1 MPINE
6 KKIAQILRGEC
17 QSIEE
22 RCNGYKDELVQVIID
37 ILKDEEGHRI
47 RATNIQQQINLIC
60 QEAGDFLA
68 ENRNSLKSETEE
80 IQ

>member
-6 KKIAQILRGEC
+6 KKIGQIIRGEC

-22 RCNGYKDELVQVIID
+22 RCNGYKDELIRVITD
-37 ILKDEEGHRI
+37 ILEAENQHRVQS
-47 RATNIQQQINLIC
+47 TNIQQQITHRC
-60 QEAGDFLA
+60 RAAGDFLV
-68 ENRNSLKSETEE
+68 ENRNLLKSETEE

>member
-6 KKIAQILRGEC
+6 NKIAQIIIGEC

-22 RCNGYKDELVQVIID
+22 RCSGYKEELIRVITD
-37 ILKDEEGHRI
+37 ILVAENQHRVQ
-47 RATNIQQQINLIC
+47 ATNIQQQINLRC
-60 QEAGDFLA
+60 QKAGDFLA

>member
-22 RCNGYKDELVQVIID
+22 RCNGYKKELIRVIID
-37 ILKDEEGHRI
+37 ILVAEDQHRVQ
-47 RATNIQQQINLIC
+47 ATNIQQQINHRC
-60 QEAGDFLA
+60 QAAGDFLA
-68 ENRNSLKSETEE
+68 ENRNLLKSETED

>member
-6 KKIAQILRGEC
+6 KKIAQILRDEC

-37 ILKDEEGHRI
+37 ILKAEEGHRI
-47 RATNIQQQINLIC
+47 RATNIQQKINARC
-60 QEAGDFLA
+60 RAAGDSLM
-68 ENRNSLKSETEE
+68 EKQNLLKSARKE
-80 IQ
+80 I